1 MFFKKK
7 NYYIYKLE
15 IRGMR
20 CGMCESHINDVVRK
34 NFDCFKVKSNHF
46 KNETVIYSKNS
57 LDQEKLKEV
66 INKTGYELG
75 NIEVVREGK

>member
-1 MFFKKK
+1 MFFRKKD
-7 NYYIYKLE
+7 YYIYKLE

-57 LDQEKLKEV
+57 LDQEKLKED

-75 NIEVVREGK
+75 NIEVAREGK